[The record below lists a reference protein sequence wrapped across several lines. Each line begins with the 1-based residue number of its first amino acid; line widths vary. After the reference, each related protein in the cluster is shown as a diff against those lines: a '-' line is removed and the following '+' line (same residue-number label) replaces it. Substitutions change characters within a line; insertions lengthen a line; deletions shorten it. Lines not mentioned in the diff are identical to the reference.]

1 MADQFFMSFRSIDG
15 LLSNTI
21 LPSLIKIG
29 LGNNN
34 TQPSFDEDAFNEWQC
49 GNWLQDT
56 GAAYTQWTSYYSPC
70 ALPFPNIG
78 SASQLSNYLIS
89 NNYNSE
95 QDACNLAVFKLL
107 NENGEILI
115 NKQLAL
121 RAFVYPNDTTI
132 RYFLATREEFNGVWT
147 YTTKS
152 PISPMTVADTVA
164 TVRIACGVYDTDV
177 HEADNLGYGFGLIGY
192 SDSGHRYGGYLLMGN
207 SRTLATVIE
216 GTPDGEETSEA
227 FGPGSEPGGY
237 GPGSGSA
244 GGSGGPAPT
253 FDGTSDP
260 WVETPTK
267 PGVLSFGLLNV
278 YKCDQGA
285 LSNLG
290 AELFPEITWP
300 PTTGFSD
307 LIEWLGKTIQAFSD
321 SVWNKGLIDYI
332 VSVHL
337 LPVEVQGGSLEDIK
351 IGPRTMTGIL
361 ARPISSDVIEIDCG
375 AVHVDEYYTNYVD
388 YMTQC
393 RVYIPYYG
401 MVSIKPEYWQ
411 SADIRLK
418 YLWNVMDG
426 SFIAKLYSTITRHQK
441 PCTAMIG
448 QYSGSACVHMPLSGA
463 NYSNMFSQLAG
474 GLGGAAAGIA
484 SGNVAMAATS
494 AMNYAGAIGGMGN
507 MEQSNAYNASSAF
520 YGHSRPYLII
530 ERPVSHFST
539 KYVDECGLPVLVT
552 KKIGACSGLTIC
564 ENPVLNFAC
573 PDDEAE
579 AIKNALREG
588 VIL

>member
-15 LLSNTI
+15 LVSNTL
-21 LPSLIKIG
+21 LPSLVKIG
-29 LGNNN
+29 LGDND
-34 TQPSFDEDAFNEWQC
+34 TQPGFVDNAFSEWYC
-49 GNWLQDT
+49 GNWKQDV
-56 GAAYTQWTSYYSPC
+56 GIAYTQWTTYYRPC
-70 ALPFPNIG
+70 AVPISNFG
-78 SASQLSNYLIS
+78 TASQMSTWLHTNGYE
-89 NNYNSE
+89 SE
-95 QDACNLAVFKLL
+95 AGACNLAVFKLL
-107 NENGEILI
+107 DRNGDIIL
-115 NKQLAL
+115 NKQLCV
-121 RAFVYPNDTTI
+121 RAFCYPNDQTI
-132 RYFLATREEFNGVWT
+132 RYFLATRTELNGVWT
-147 YTTKS
+147 YTTCS
-152 PISPMTVADTVA
+152 VISPFSVLDNVA
-164 TVRIACGVYDTDV
+164 TVYLACGVYNTDV
-177 HEADNLGYGFGLIGY
+177 QQADNVGYGFGLIGY
-192 SDSGHRYGGYLLMGN
+192 TDSGHRYGGYLLMGN
-207 SRTLATVIE
+207 TKTLFNVVNGSPD
-216 GTPDGEETSEA
+216 GTPVSPEY
-227 FGPGSEPGGY
+227 GPGSEPGGY

-260 WVETPTK
+260 WVDTPTK

-285 LSNLG
+285 LTNLG

-337 LPVEVQGGSLEDIK
+337 LPVDVQGGSLEDIK

-361 ARPISSDVIEIDCG
+361 ARPISNDVIEIDCG
-375 AVHVDEYYTNYVD
+375 SVHVDEYYTNYID
-388 YMTQC
+388 YMTVC
-393 RVYIPYYG
+393 HVYIPMYG

-426 SFIAKLYSTITRHQK
+426 SFIAKLYSTITRHQS
-441 PCTAMIG
+441 PCTTMIG

-463 NYSNMFSQLAG
+463 NYANMFAQLAG
-474 GLGGAAAGIA
+474 GLGGAAAGVA

-494 AMNYAGAIGGMGN
+494 AMNYAGSFNNVGN

-539 KYVDECGLPVLVT
+539 KYVSECGLPVLVS

-564 ENPVLNFAC
+564 DNPILNFAC

-588 VIL
+588 VIV